1 MARRRVWL
9 SVALIVLVA
18 VLVAYGLR
26 MGSSHPVRHSEPLA
40 GRYDP
45 GTATLEL
52 IVGSC
57 AALRDVQVQ
66 VSAYLPGGGPTGD
79 GHWEDQA
86 TADLDGG
93 QPGLVTL
100 APVVLD
106 GPDDLPVAVSV
117 WAVGSSGTRVEYGLR
132 ADLGTLRSAG
142 ADADGPLGDDGFAER
157 RSALC
162 SAADLSP

>member
-1 MARRRVWL
+1 MARRWVWL

-40 GRYDP
+40 GRYDD

-79 GHWEDQA
+79 GHWQDQA
-86 TADLDGG
+86 TADLDGE
-93 QPGLVTL
+93 QSGLLTL

-106 GPDDLPVAVSV
+106 GADDLPVDVSV
-117 WAVGSSGTRVEYGLR
+117 SAAGPDGERVQYRLS
-132 ADLGTLRSAG
+132 ADIGTLRTSG
-142 ADADGPLGDDGFAER
+142 ADPDGPLGDGGFAER
-157 RSALC
+157 RASLC
-162 SAADLSP
+162 GVDG